1 VGIWRQ
7 ICPKFITLIADF
19 AKPMKS
25 HLKNYLSVTKTQWN
39 GMVVFLLL
47 IAAILAAPY
56 IYQHFKQDKVVD
68 FTGFEKDAALLKQP
82 NGGQDIDERLSD
94 EKIAAPK
101 LFAFNPN
108 NLPAAQWKQLGLS
121 DRQISIIKNYE
132 AKGGYFNRK
141 EDVQKM
147 YSLTADDYKR
157 LEPYI
162 NIPNATVTES
172 NKLAAGQVVEIN
184 TADSA
189 KLTRI
194 HGIGPAFAARI
205 VEYRTRLGGF
215 LQKEQLK
222 EVYGIDEEKYASIAG
237 QVSVNSARISKIKIN
252 EVDFEGLRK
261 FPYLTNKQTN
271 AIIQYRLQHGNY
283 HSITDMENIAI
294 LDALILR
301 KIEPYINFK

>member
-1 VGIWRQ
+1 
-7 ICPKFITLIADF
+7 
-19 AKPMKS
+19 
-25 HLKNYLSVTKTQWN
+25 
-39 GMVVFLLL
+39 MVVFLFL
-47 IAAILAAPY
+47 IAVILVAPY
-56 IYQHFKQDKVVD
+56 VYQHYKHDKIVD
-68 FTGFEKDAALLKQP
+68 FTQFDKNVALLNASGEVDNEP
-82 NGGQDIDERLSD
+82 LSD

-101 LFAFNPN
+101 LFVFNPN
-108 NLPAAQWKQLGLS
+108 KLAAAQWKQLGLS

-132 AKGGYFNRK
+132 AKGGHFMRK

-157 LEPYI
+157 LQPYI
-162 NIPNATVTES
+162 NIPSAAFTPT
-172 NKLAAGQVVEIN
+172 NKLEAGEVVDIN

-194 HGIGPAFAARI
+194 HGVGPAFAARI
-205 VEYRTRLGGF
+205 VEYRKRLGGF

-222 EVYGIDEEKYASIAG
+222 EVYGIDDEKYAGITG
-237 QVSVNSARISKIKIN
+237 QVSVNKARISKIKIN
-252 EVDFEGLRK
+252 DVDFEGLRK

-283 HSITDMENIAI
+283 GSITDMGNIAI
-294 LDALILR
+294 LDAVILR

>member
-1 VGIWRQ
+1 M
-7 ICPKFITLIADF
+7 ADF

-47 IAAILAAPY
+47 IAVILATPY
-56 IYQHFKQDKVVD
+56 IYQYYQQDKIVD
-68 FTGFEKDAALLKQP
+68 FTGFDKDVALLKQ
-82 NGGQDIDERLSD
+82 GGGGEDNEPLSD
-94 EKIAAPK
+94 EKIATPK
-101 LFAFNPN
+101 LFVFNPN
-108 NLPAAQWKQLGLS
+108 NLPAVQWKQLGLS

-132 AKGGYFNRK
+132 AKGGNFSRK
-141 EDVQKM
+141 QDVQKM

-162 NIPNATVTES
+162 NIPDAGFAER
-172 NKLAAGQVVEIN
+172 NKLAAGEVIEIN

-222 EVYGIDEEKYASIAG
+222 EVYGIDDEKYAGIAG
-237 QVSVNSARISKIKIN
+237 QVSVNTARISNIKIN

-283 HSITDMENIAI
+283 HSITDMQNIAI
-294 LDALILR
+294 LDNLILR

>member
-1 VGIWRQ
+1 
-7 ICPKFITLIADF
+7 
-19 AKPMKS
+19 MKS

-39 GMVVFLLL
+39 GMVVFVLL
-47 IAAILAAPY
+47 IAVILAAPY
-56 IYQHFKQDKVVD
+56 VYQHFKQDKVVD
-68 FTGFEKDAALLKQP
+68 FTGFEKDVALLKQAS
-82 NGGQDIDERLSD
+82 GGQDIDEPLSD
-94 EKIAAPK
+94 EKVAKPN
-101 LFAFNPN
+101 LFVFNPN

-132 AKGGYFNRK
+132 AKGGHFDSK
-141 EDVQKM
+141 ADVEKM
-147 YSLTADDYKR
+147 YSLTADDYNR

-162 NIPNATVTES
+162 KIPNAAVAES
-172 NKLAAGQVVEIN
+172 KKLAAGKVVEIN

-189 KLTRI
+189 KLTKIR
-194 HGIGPAFAARI
+194 GIGPAFAARI
-205 VEYRTRLGGF
+205 LEYRTRLGGF

-222 EVYGIDEEKYASIAG
+222 EVYGIDDEKYASIAG
-237 QVSVNSARISKIKIN
+237 QVSVNTSRISKIRIN